1 MDRSIL
7 MGKRSL
13 LGDSPG
19 SSGSLRQQAMG
30 EKLTHQGKGFD
41 RKMDGCMNKKL
52 TKKDVKI
59 MQGLWRKNIHA
70 NESRML
76 TFLHTSY
83 VYGLTFS
90 EITIFHISTFLFS
103 TLF

>member
-30 EKLTHQGKGFD
+30 EKLTHQGKGVNG
-41 RKMDGCMNKKL
+41 KMDGCMNNQEKKC
-52 TKKDVKI
+52 
-59 MQGLWRKNIHA
+59 QG
-70 NESRML
+70 
-76 TFLHTSY
+76 Y
-83 VYGLTFS
+83 VENNLVRYHKVRCLF
-90 EITIFHISTFLFS
+90 ISV
-103 TLF
+103 